1 MSGTKEVLLRNTGN
15 YAIVDE
21 DDFDMVNKL
30 SPWHEN
36 DQGYAVKKTKING
49 KSISIRMH
57 ALINGTPKGLVTDHI
72 NGNKLDNRKEN
83 LRSVGQMINCW
94 NAECIG
100 RAHTVYDLPKGV
112 SYDKTREKYVGTKTI
127 RRRFDTLNDALKF
140 VNQSERII
148 YGRHTSGR

>member
-1 MSGTKEVLLRNTGN
+1 MSGTKRVLLRNTGN

-21 DDFDMVNKL
+21 DDFDMVEKF
-30 SPWHEN
+30 SPWYEN
-36 DQGYAVKKTKING
+36 DQGYAVKKTRING
-49 KSISIRMH
+49 KNISIRMH
-57 ALINGTPKGLVTDHI
+57 AFINGTPKGLVTDHI
-72 NGNKLDNRKEN
+72 NGNRLDNRKEN

-112 SYDKTREKYVGTKTI
+112 SYDKTREKYVGTKTV

-140 VNQSERII
+140 VNQSERMI
-148 YGRHTSGR
+148 YGKHTSGR